1 MNIKLISFL
10 SALVLLTISCNSQ
23 SASQV
28 LKATDFNQK
37 LKEDKNVFVLDVRT
51 PEEFAEGYIENA
63 VNININSAEFKDEIA
78 KLDKNKTYLVY
89 CLSGKRS
96 ASAASY
102 MRSNGFKEVINLEGG
117 ILAWQSNNLP
127 VVTASSQPK
136 ADKISFEEYTKMI
149 TSDTKVLVDYYAPWC
164 APCIKMKPMLE
175 ELAKEYE
182 GKVKVIR
189 LDINENKQLAKQ
201 LNVVEIPV
209 LKIFINGKEI
219 WNHNGFIE
227 KEELKKNL

>member
-63 VNININSAEFKDEIA
+63 VNINVNSAEFKDEIA
-78 KLDKNKTYLVY
+78 KLDKNKSYLVY

-127 VVTASSQPK
+127 VVTVSSQPK

-149 TSDTKVLVDYYAPWC
+149 TTDTKVLVDYYAPWC

-182 GKVKVIR
+182 GKVKIIR

-209 LKIFINGKEI
+209 LKIFVNGKEI
-219 WNHNGFIE
+219 WNHNGYIE
-227 KEELKKNL
+227 KEDLKKHL

>member
-1 MNIKLISFL
+1 MNIKLISFV

-117 ILAWQSNNLP
+117 IMAWQSNNLP
-127 VVTASSQPK
+127 VLTASSQPK

-149 TSDTKVLVDYYAPWC
+149 SADTKVLVDYYAPWC

-182 GKVKVIR
+182 GKVKIIR

-219 WNHNGFIE
+219 WNHNGYIE
-227 KEELKKNL
+227 KADLIKQL